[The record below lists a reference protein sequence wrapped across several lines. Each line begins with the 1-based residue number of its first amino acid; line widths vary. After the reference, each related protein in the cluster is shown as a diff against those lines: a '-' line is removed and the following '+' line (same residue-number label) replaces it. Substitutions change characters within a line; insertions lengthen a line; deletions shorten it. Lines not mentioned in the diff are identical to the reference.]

1 MKALA
6 EFYPKSVE
14 ANFYVFLKEAEL
26 EELAKKPIT
35 GTIFMLDKSCKK
47 FSLELKKGDYFEKND
62 YEVGVIAEE
71 EKCSIYFYE
80 SKLFSLKTVGIIY
93 GRVKCLYKYDIC
105 LESKAKDY
113 DLTKILNFID
123 FGN

>member
-14 ANFYVFLKEAEL
+14 ANFYVFLTETEL
-26 EELAKKPIT
+26 EELAKKPIM
-35 GTIFMLDKSCKK
+35 GTIFMTDKSCKK
-47 FSLELKKGDYFEKND
+47 FSLELKKGDYFKKND

-71 EKCSIYFYE
+71 GYSIYFYE

-93 GRVKCLYKYDIC
+93 GRIGGLYKYDIC

-113 DLTKILNFID
+113 DLTEILNFID
-123 FGN
+123 LMK